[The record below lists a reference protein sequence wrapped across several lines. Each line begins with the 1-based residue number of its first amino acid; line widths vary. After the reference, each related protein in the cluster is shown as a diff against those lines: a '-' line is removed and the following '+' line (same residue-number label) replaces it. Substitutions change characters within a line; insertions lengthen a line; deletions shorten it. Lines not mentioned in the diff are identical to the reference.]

1 MAVSKIV
8 GAIHRSRAETNHRV
22 ETRVDKVKGNR
33 PVASKG
39 LHKTG
44 ADKTNN
50 ARASK
55 EASNNGLRKTAIN
68 EADREVNRVSRILL
82 RLIKNNE
89 ALYKRRINTTGVF
102 YFCRTSYVNNSKST
116 HQTLRYAKSG

>member
-8 GAIHRSRAETNHRV
+8 GAIHRGRPETNHKVEIRMDRV
-22 ETRVDKVKGNR
+22 KDNLI
-33 PVASKG
+33 VASKD

-50 ARASK
+50 ARANK
-55 EASNNGLRKTAIN
+55 EATNNGLRKIAIN
-68 EADREVNRVSRILL
+68 EGDREANRVSRILL

-116 HQTLRYAKSG
+116 HQTLRYAKGG